1 MVSFSINIRLLNRFR
16 NLIVSC
22 TFYFLSLAYS
32 IEPGNN
38 ELSEYQSA
46 IDVTHYH
53 LDLRVD
59 PYKKTLFGIAKVKF
73 YLLRDVPYIELD
85 LLKNYHVF
93 ELKILMN

>member
-46 IDVTHYH
+46 IDVTHYY

-73 YLLRDVPYIELD
+73 YLLRDVPFVEL
-85 LLKNYHVF
+85 
-93 ELKILMN
+93 EL